1 MTKISDAET
10 SALSGKNMKDFTRK
24 ASTSDVPEHVD
35 TYTQIEPHALSFV
48 SPALAA
54 DVLHDHNGFLA
65 SPTPQCSSHASSH
78 ASLHP
83 MSEAVGMHHV
93 K

>member
-10 SALSGKNMKDFTRK
+10 SALSGKNMKDFSRK
-24 ASTSDVPEHVD
+24 ASASEVPEHVD

-54 DVLHDHNGFLA
+54 DVLHDHIGFLT
-65 SPTPQCSSHASSH
+65 SPTPHCLPHASTSH
-78 ASLHP
+78 P
-83 MSEAVGMHHV
+83 VSEAVGMHHL

>member
-10 SALSGKNMKDFTRK
+10 SALSGQNMKDFTRK
-24 ASTSDVPEHVD
+24 ASANEVPEHVD
-35 TYTQIEPHALSFV
+35 THAQIKPHALMFV

-54 DVLHDHNGFLA
+54 DVLHDHSGFLA
-65 SPTPQCSSHASSH
+65 SPISQSSSHASS
-78 ASLHP
+78 HP

>member
-10 SALSGKNMKDFTRK
+10 TALSGKNMKDFTRK
-24 ASTSDVPEHVD
+24 ASATEVPEHVD
-35 TYTQIEPHALSFV
+35 TYNQIEPHALSFV

-54 DVLHDHNGFLA
+54 EVLHDRNGFLA
-65 SPTPQCSSHASSH
+65 SPTSHCVSYASS
-78 ASLHP
+78 HP

>member
-10 SALSGKNMKDFTRK
+10 SAFSGKNMKDFTRK
-24 ASTSDVPEHVD
+24 ASANEVPEHVD
-35 TYTQIEPHALSFV
+35 TYAQIKADALTFV

-54 DVLHDHNGFLA
+54 DVLHDHSGFLA
-65 SPTPQCSSHASSH
+65 SPISHGSSHASS
-78 ASLHP
+78 HP